1 MTSTSTVF
9 TMPALHCSLDWSNN
23 NLPQPTHQLQITA
36 KALPAATHRSN
47 TANSACT
54 AIKDPAHEKRPP
66 HTMPITY
73 PSSSSTSTLR
83 QRPRN
88 TQSPPSTS
96 SISSYPSSM
105 SSSSDVSSD
114 DEDEDEE
121 YERALIQ
128 EEWNESLRQMQMLF
142 SLVLMPFFGRWWGRR
157 WSYWGES
164 KFFALPS
171 TTKLAVHRP
180 VLAYERY
187 LAVGLT
193 KKFWGL
199 A

>member
-1 MTSTSTVF
+1 
-9 TMPALHCSLDWSNN
+9 
-23 NLPQPTHQLQITA
+23 
-36 KALPAATHRSN
+36 
-47 TANSACT
+47 
-54 AIKDPAHEKRPP
+54 
-66 HTMPITY
+66 
-73 PSSSSTSTLR
+73 
-83 QRPRN
+83 
-88 TQSPPSTS
+88 
-96 SISSYPSSM
+96 M

-171 TTKLAVHRP
+171 ITKLAVHHP